1 MQRRLSALAV
11 TAACLAFAGSTALAH
26 GSRGGFGGRGGGFGV
41 GVGAHH
47 GGYSGGYHG
56 GYGGWRGGGWAGPR
70 IGLGVGIGLGAG
82 AAYGY
87 YGQPYYGYPYR
98 GYWRPRVGVYV
109 SALPIGYSTWYYGG
123 APYYY
128 SDGAYYAPGSNG
140 GYTVVDAPPAGD
152 LVAGTPG
159 AALPQKALPDPV
171 IYPRNSQSAEQTER
185 DRQDCD
191 RWAASQPS
199 AVADASVF
207 QRATAACLDA
217 RGYTVR

>member
-11 TAACLAFAGSTALAH
+11 TAACLAFAGSAALAH
-26 GSRGGFGGRGGGFGV
+26 GSRGGFGGRGGGFSV
-41 GVGAHH
+41 G
-47 GGYSGGYHG
+47 GGGGYHG
-56 GYGGWRGGGWAGPR
+56 GHGGWRGGGWAGPR
-70 IGLGVGIGLGAG
+70 IGIGLGLGAG

-87 YGQPYYGYPYR
+87 YGHPYR

-140 GYTVVDAPPAGD
+140 GYTVVDSPPVGD

-159 AALPQKALPDPV
+159 AAVPHRALPDPV
-171 IYPRNSQSAEQTER
+171 IYPRNRQSAEQTER
-185 DRQDCD
+185 DRQDSD